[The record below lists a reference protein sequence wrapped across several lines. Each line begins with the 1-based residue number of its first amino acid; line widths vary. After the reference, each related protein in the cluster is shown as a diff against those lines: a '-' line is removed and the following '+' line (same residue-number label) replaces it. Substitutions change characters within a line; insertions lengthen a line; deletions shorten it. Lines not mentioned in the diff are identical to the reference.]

1 MVAPMGDPTGSGT
14 PQFATAEYA
23 GKPGETVCKSCGQS
37 VSSAWYKVNGVLAC
51 ASCTQ
56 TITDRISRDTHSA
69 FGRAVLF
76 GIGGA
81 ILGLVIYVAFALLTG
96 LIAGIISLAVGFLVG
111 KAMVKGS
118 GGIGG
123 RRYQIA
129 AVILTY
135 MAVSL
140 SAVPIALSQHVKQTS
155 AQQSAQVANP
165 ASAPAPKPTMGFG
178 RALGTL
184 TLIGL
189 ASPFLALSN
198 PGQGA
203 IGLVILFVGLRIAW
217 RLTAGRPVNIV
228 GPLSEPVAAAPG

>member
-1 MVAPMGDPTGSGT
+1 MGDPTGSGT

-37 VSSAWYKVNGVLAC
+37 VSGAWYTVNGALAC
-51 ASCTQ
+51 ASCAQ
-56 TITDRISRDTHSA
+56 KIKDQMSRDTHSA

-96 LIAGIISLAVGFLVG
+96 LIAGIISLAVGYLVG
-111 KAMVKGS
+111 KAMIKGS

-140 SAVPIALSQHVKQTS
+140 AAVPIAVSLHMKQKN
-155 AQQSAQVANP
+155 AQQQTQVVDA
-165 ASAPAPKPTMGFG
+165 AAGEAPKPKMPLG

-184 TLIGL
+184 ALIGL
-189 ASPFLALSN
+189 ASPFLALSS
-198 PGQGA
+198 PGQGL

-217 RLTAGRPVNIV
+217 RLTAGKPINIV
-228 GPLSEPVAAAPG
+228 GPLSESVAATAT

>member
-140 SAVPIALSQHVKQTS
+140 SAVPIALSLHMKQKS
-155 AQQSAQVANP
+155 AQQQAQVANP
-165 ASAPAPKPTMGFG
+165 AAPEAPKPTMGFG